1 MNHKLVALVFLG
13 MILLVLALIDAC
25 GDDDDDGAV
34 LNPNNPGGNNDD
46 DVDDDDDAA
55 DDDDDDTTS
64 VGYRIAFI
72 YNDDTSVTGFSAL
85 LTAYQMTLVPVH
97 EADIT
102 STDFSNIDALMVD
115 DGTLWN
121 NSANITTIKNLITT
135 RQMPI
140 LGLYE
145 GGGRLISNLYYN
157 VGWAGCDIDWDVT
170 QIIVNIATHSIFHY
184 PNNLSLET
192 LDRVAIFNTGT
203 RLCYHDLLNT
213 TLAVEL
219 LAMRPTGTGW
229 SAITLEDS
237 QIMFW
242 GFETSP
248 AILNQTGQK
257 LLINC
262 LHYLASGGK

>member
-1 MNHKLVALVFLG
+1 MKNKHALPVFLG
-13 MILLVLALIDAC
+13 VLLLLTAFINAC
-25 GDDDDDGAV
+25 GDDDDEEGVLDPNTPGA
-34 LNPNNPGGNNDD
+34 GGDDVSDD
-46 DVDDDDDAA
+46 DQA

-72 YNDDTSVTGFSAL
+72 YNDDSSVSGFTAL

-115 DGTLWN
+115 DGTEWYS
-121 NSANITTIKNLITT
+121 SANMTVMKDLINNKHLPLFG
-135 RQMPI
+135 M
-140 LGLYE
+140 YY
-145 GGGRLISNLYYN
+145 GGGILIDNMYYN
-157 VGWAGCDIDWDVT
+157 VGWTDGQTDMGVT
-170 QIIVNIATHSIFHY
+170 QLIVNIATHSIFHY
-184 PNNLSLET
+184 PNELNLET
-192 LDRVAIFNTGT
+192 LDRVAIFQNSTNL
-203 RLCYHDLLNT
+203 RYHDLLNT
-213 TLAVEL
+213 TWAVEL

-237 QIMFW
+237 RIMYW
-242 GFETSP
+242 GFETHP
-248 AILNQTGQK
+248 AMLNQTGRE